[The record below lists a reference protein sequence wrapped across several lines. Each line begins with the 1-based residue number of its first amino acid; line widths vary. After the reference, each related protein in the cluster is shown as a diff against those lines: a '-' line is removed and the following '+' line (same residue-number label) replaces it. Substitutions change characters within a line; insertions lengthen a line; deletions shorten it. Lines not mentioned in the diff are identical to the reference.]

1 MALVSI
7 SVEFDSEGNA
17 LITKGDGSKYKVTDP
32 AKLAKIMEQL
42 AAKLGPVIEK
52 HAAHTHVHLDGGKIK
67 ADEHV
72 QE

>member
-1 MALVSI
+1 MAMVSI
-7 SVEFDSEGNA
+7 NVEFDREGNA
-17 LITKGDGSKYKVTDP
+17 TITKGDGSKFKVTDP

-52 HAAHTHVHLDGGKIK
+52 HAAHTHIHLDGGKLV

-72 QE
+72 TE

>member
-1 MALVSI
+1 MAMHTI
-7 SVEFDSEGNA
+7 TVEFNDDGTA

-52 HAAHTHVHLDGGKIK
+52 HAAHSHIHLDGGKLVGE
-67 ADEHV
+67 DHV
-72 QE
+72 HE